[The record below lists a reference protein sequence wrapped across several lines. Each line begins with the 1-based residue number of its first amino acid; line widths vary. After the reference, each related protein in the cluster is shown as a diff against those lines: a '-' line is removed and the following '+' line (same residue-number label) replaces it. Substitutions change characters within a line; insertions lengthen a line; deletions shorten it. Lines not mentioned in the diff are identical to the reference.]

1 MSTEFQRL
9 TRDEQKIAKV
19 IAARLIV
26 SVAYVA
32 AAIAETER
40 YTKMVGL
47 RGLHCKSAKA
57 ITR

>member
-32 AAIAETER
+32 AAIVETER
-40 YTKMVGL
+40 CTKMVGVPG
-47 RGLHCKSAKA
+47 RHCKSAKA